1 MNISQVAKLTGLSS
15 KSIRFYEERDVISA
29 PKRAENGYRVYSMDQ
44 VEDLKFVFN
53 AKKAGFSLD
62 ECRELLKLANNSM
75 RTSADVKNFAT
86 NKLND
91 VRDQIE
97 TLRSIESK
105 LLEWVERCP
114 GDDQSACPIIDGLK
128 EGS

>member
-86 NKLND
+86 NKLSD
-91 VRDQIE
+91 VREQIE

-105 LLEWVERCP
+105 LLEWVECCP